1 MERARK
7 LLLSASATAAE
18 LIDSF
23 EGWASVF
30 TGLELMLVLEPLLMP
45 LELLTSLEL
54 WSTSLDLVSRS
65 ESIEADLRDKLEM
78 TVEAEWT
85 LESLKVGSSFSAGF
99 SESEKIRK

>member
-1 MERARK
+1 
-7 LLLSASATAAE
+7 
-18 LIDSF
+18 
-23 EGWASVF
+23 
-30 TGLELMLVLEPLLMP
+30 MP

-78 TVEAEWT
+78 TVDAEWT

>member
-1 MERARK
+1 M
-7 LLLSASATAAE
+7 
-18 LIDSF
+18 
-23 EGWASVF
+23 
-30 TGLELMLVLEPLLMP
+30 
-45 LELLTSLEL
+45 
-54 WSTSLDLVSRS
+54 SRS